1 MSRFLF
7 MKVQIKTRVNKDFKH
22 VFQRFDIHLFMKLKP
37 PFIGLSVIRF
47 DGCKT
52 GDIVHVE
59 INILGMKQKWIS
71 EITEYVENS
80 EEIYFVDEGK
90 VLPKPLRY
98 WKHKHVIQK
107 SIDSSVIID
116 DISYST
122 NRKILDFLL
131 FPLFFLQF
139 FYRKPV
145 YKSYFRK

>member
-1 MSRFLF
+1 MRVKIQT
-7 MKVQIKTRVNKDFKH
+7 KVEKNYSE
-22 VFQRFDIHLFMKLKP
+22 VFQGFDIHLFMKLKP
-37 PFIGLSVIRF
+37 PFTGLNVIRF
-47 DGCKT
+47 DGCKA

-59 INILGMKQKWIS
+59 VNFLGFKKEWIS
-71 EITEYVENS
+71 EITENAEKTN
-80 EEIYFVDEGK
+80 EIYFIDEGT

-122 NRKILDFLL
+122 KSKILDFML
-131 FPLFFLQF
+131 FPLIFLQF